1 MSVIEKNSNSQQKQ
15 IKIPEKEITNFL
27 LLVSKLSEI
36 EFLGV
41 VRFFKV
47 EMVKKEKDKDGKSIP
62 KDFYEILADTT
73 EQFCLSSKKKRR
85 DTIKVLKQAINSSK
99 RKKKNLVNQKVEPKV
114 EPKVKKEVKKEGEEN
129 EPSA

>member
-15 IKIPEKEITNFL
+15 IKIPEKEINNFL

-36 EFLGV
+36 EFLGL

-47 EMVKKEKDKDGKSIP
+47 EMVKKEKDKEGKSIP

-73 EQFCLSSKKKRR
+73 EQFCLSSRKKRR
-85 DTIKVLKQAINSSK
+85 DTIKVLKQAVSSSK
-99 RKKKNLVNQKVEPKV
+99 RKKANLIN
-114 EPKVKKEVKKEGEEN
+114 KKTMEKEIKKRGEDN
-129 EPSA
+129 ESST

>member
-15 IKIPEKEITNFL
+15 IKIPEKEINDFL

-36 EFLGV
+36 EFLGL

-47 EMVKKEKDKDGKSIP
+47 EMVKKEKDKEGKSIP

-85 DTIKVLKQAINSSK
+85 DTIKVLKQAVGSSK
-99 RKKKNLVNQKVEPKV
+99 RKKANLINKKTMG
-114 EPKVKKEVKKEGEEN
+114 KGVKKRGEGN
-129 EPSA
+129 ESST

>member
-1 MSVIEKNSNSQQKQ
+1 
-15 IKIPEKEITNFL
+15 
-27 LLVSKLSEI
+27 
-36 EFLGV
+36 
-41 VRFFKV
+41 
-47 EMVKKEKDKDGKSIP
+47 MVKKEKDKDGKSIP

-114 EPKVKKEVKKEGEEN
+114 EPKVKKEGEEN

>member
-15 IKIPEKEITNFL
+15 IKIPEKEINNFL

-36 EFLGV
+36 EFLGL

-47 EMVKKEKDKDGKSIP
+47 EMVKKEKDKEGKSIP

-85 DTIKVLKQAINSSK
+85 DTIKVLKQAVSSSK
-99 RKKKNLVNQKVEPKV
+99 RKKANLIN
-114 EPKVKKEVKKEGEEN
+114 KKTTEKEIKKRGEDN
-129 EPSA
+129 ESST

>member
-1 MSVIEKNSNSQQKQ
+1 M
-15 IKIPEKEITNFL
+15 
-27 LLVSKLSEI
+27 
-36 EFLGV
+36 
-41 VRFFKV
+41 
-47 EMVKKEKDKDGKSIP
+47 
-62 KDFYEILADTT
+62 ADTT

-114 EPKVKKEVKKEGEEN
+114 KKEVKKEGEEN

>member
-36 EFLGV
+36 EFLGL

-47 EMVKKEKDKDGKSIP
+47 EMVKKEKDKEGKSIP

-85 DTIKVLKQAINSSK
+85 DTIKVLKQAVDSSK
-99 RKKKNLVNQKVEPKV
+99 RKKTNLINKKITEKG
-114 EPKVKKEVKKEGEEN
+114 VKKGGKEN

>member
-15 IKIPEKEITNFL
+15 IKIPEKEINNFL

-36 EFLGV
+36 EFLGL

-47 EMVKKEKDKDGKSIP
+47 EMVKKEKDKEGKSIP

-85 DTIKVLKQAINSSK
+85 DTIKVLKQAVSSSK
-99 RKKKNLVNQKVEPKV
+99 RKKANLIN
-114 EPKVKKEVKKEGEEN
+114 KKATEKEIKKRGEDN
-129 EPSA
+129 ESST

>member
-15 IKIPEKEITNFL
+15 IKIPEKEINNFL

-36 EFLGV
+36 EFLGL

-47 EMVKKEKDKDGKSIP
+47 EMVKKEKDKEGKSIP

-73 EQFCLSSKKKRR
+73 EQFCLSSRKKRR
-85 DTIKVLKQAINSSK
+85 DTIKVLKQAVSSSK
-99 RKKKNLVNQKVEPKV
+99 RKKANLIN
-114 EPKVKKEVKKEGEEN
+114 KKATEKEIKKRGEDN
-129 EPSA
+129 ESST